1 MGVNVGQ
8 RNIPDT
14 PQAKQCYAVDAC
26 MEFALHTQKICK
38 NHKIFTDDYKE
49 LRDKIIDTAIN
60 IYIASYDANKIK
72 AISQSEKEKRL
83 KLQIAAINSCIS
95 MMGFINLAKRS
106 FHLRSGKSEY
116 WVKKLIYARE
126 MLKKWHDADLKRYG
140 M

>member
-1 MGVNVGQ
+1 MSVNVGQ

-14 PQAKQCYAVDAC
+14 PQTKQCYAVDAC

-60 IYIASYDANKIK
+60 SNIASYDANKIK

-95 MMGFINLAKRS
+95 MMGFISWKS
-106 FHLRSGKSEY
+106 FASEGNS
-116 WVKKLIYARE
+116 KKLLQRMDKYYKSLWR
-126 MLKKWHDADLKRYG
+126 
-140 M
+140 